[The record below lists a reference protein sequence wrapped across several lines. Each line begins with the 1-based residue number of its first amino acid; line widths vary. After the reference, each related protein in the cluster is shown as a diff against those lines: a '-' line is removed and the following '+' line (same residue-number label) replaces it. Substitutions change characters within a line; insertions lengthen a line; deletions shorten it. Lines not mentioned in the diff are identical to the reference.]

1 VADPNGAEAISV
13 TAKASGV
20 KSAGYRW
27 YLAAQ
32 VLSLFGTIMSYTA
45 LFWLVLH
52 IRYGGA
58 PALAAVDA
66 ALSLPMLLFSRR
78 AGTIVTRHRAA
89 RVAMTTQGLEAAG
102 SLAIGFPL
110 LAGWMS
116 VWYLLPLCFVL
127 GCVQTVDLPARQTFM
142 LDLVG
147 QGELRRGTSLFA
159 TVTGLARIA
168 APGVAGIVIAFSG
181 ETAVF
186 FVDAASFLG
195 VIAVLGW
202 AARNTETKHTP
213 TKAANTR
220 RWLLDLPRGV
230 QAAVAMALLVGGF
243 GMQFAVTNPLMAS
256 RVFHLGSVGFGL
268 FGTSIAVGGIAGN
281 FYSSRR
287 KDPSRSEFLAWA
299 LLFGV
304 GEAMAAV
311 MPAVWAYDMT
321 MAVVGAATQLF
332 AVSATVY
339 VQQNTPAAQR
349 GQALSAY
356 NAGFIGFVPA
366 GAFVVAAIASTA
378 GTRWALTGPGL
389 AIALCAGTM
398 LISRHQDPFRK
409 ISPVQNTRQLRPSNE
424 HLGLSAPDT
433 GVPGV
438 PPRGGSSPGETR
450 ISVRQDDIEA
460 RFHYVS
466 PVQKH

>member
-1 VADPNGAEAISV
+1 VADSNGAEAISV
-13 TAKASGV
+13 TAKAFGV

-52 IRYGGA
+52 IRHGGA

-78 AGTIVTRHRAA
+78 AGTIVARHRAA
-89 RVAMTTQGLEAAG
+89 RVAMATQGLEAAG
-102 SLAIGFPL
+102 ALAIGFPL

-116 VWYLLPLCFVL
+116 VWYLLPLCFVI

-147 QGELRRGTSLFA
+147 RGELRRGTSLFA

-168 APGVAGIVIAFSG
+168 APGVAGIVIALSG

-195 VIAVLGW
+195 VIAVLAW
-202 AARNTETKHTP
+202 LSKKPSHAAEPDRDAA
-213 TKAANTR
+213 KAR

-304 GEAMAAV
+304 GEALAAV

-339 VQQNTPAAQR
+339 VQQNAPAAQR
-349 GQALSAY
+349 GHALSAY

-378 GTRWALTGPGL
+378 GTRWALIGPGL

-398 LISRHQDPFRK
+398 LVSRHQDPFGK
-409 ISPVQNTRQLRPSNE
+409 IRQPQKTRQLRASDTNPS
-424 HLGLSAPDT
+424 
-433 GVPGV
+433 
-438 PPRGGSSPGETR
+438 
-450 ISVRQDDIEA
+450 
-460 RFHYVS
+460 
-466 PVQKH
+466 

>member
-1 VADPNGAEAISV
+1 VADPNGAEAISAA
-13 TAKASGV
+13 AKAFGV

-52 IRYGGA
+52 IRHGGA

-142 LDLVG
+142 LDMVG
-147 QGELRRGTSLFA
+147 RGELRRGTSLFA

-168 APGVAGIVIAFSG
+168 APGVAGIVIALSG

-195 VIAVLGW
+195 VIAVLAWLSKG
-202 AARNTETKHTP
+202 RGSP
-213 TKAANTR
+213 ANPGREATNAR
-220 RWLLDLPRGV
+220 RWLLGLPRGV
-230 QAAVAMALLVGGF
+230 QAAVVMALLVGGF

-268 FGTSIAVGGIAGN
+268 FGTSMAVGGIAGN
-281 FYSSRR
+281 LYSSRR

-304 GEAMAAV
+304 GEVLAAV

-339 VQQNTPAAQR
+339 VQQTTPAAQR
-349 GQALSAY
+349 GHALSAY
-356 NAGFIGFVPA
+356 NASFIGFVPA

-378 GTRWALTGPGL
+378 GTRWALIGPGL

-398 LISRHQDPFRK
+398 LVSRHHRPVRK
-409 ISPVQNTRQLRPSNE
+409 
-424 HLGLSAPDT
+424 T
-433 GVPGV
+433 G
-438 PPRGGSSPGETR
+438 
-450 ISVRQDDIEA
+450 
-460 RFHYVS
+460 
-466 PVQKH
+466 